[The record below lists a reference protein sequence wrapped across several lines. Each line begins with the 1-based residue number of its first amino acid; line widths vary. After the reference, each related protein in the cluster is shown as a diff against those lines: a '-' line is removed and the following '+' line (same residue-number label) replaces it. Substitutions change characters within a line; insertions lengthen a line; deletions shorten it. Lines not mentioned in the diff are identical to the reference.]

1 MLITE
6 RELRIDLPNNPD
18 YIFPH
23 LEREVRY
30 NLTTDET
37 PVRFVV
43 TKMNEEGIY
52 CEIGVIDY
60 DSPNHYNAY
69 LNSIDSIFKIQKRT
83 YENTNNFNIALIIPT
98 GIGCELGGHSGDG
111 GAVARLFA
119 SVCDQLIT
127 HPNVVNAA
135 DINELPENGLYVEGS
150 ILSRLLMGTITL
162 QKVRSNRVLLI
173 IDKHEES
180 FHELAINSASA
191 ARAAL
196 GLNCPLVVIMDKP
209 ILMSAEF
216 TASGRAA
223 GRIERFDNICN
234 VLEKYREEYDAVALS
249 TLIEVPDN
257 YHADYFK
264 EDEEMMVNPWGGV
277 EAMLTHSVSSIY
289 DVPSAHSPMMTS
301 HDVMNL
307 DVGIVDPRKAA
318 EAVSMTFLHCIL
330 KGLYNAPRILSGI
343 HSGNGLICN
352 RDISCIVIPDGCI
365 GLPVFAAIENDIPV
379 IAVKDRHANVK
390 NSLQELPFKKDKLF
404 LANNYLEAA
413 GIVSSLKAGVSFDSI
428 KRPMDR
434 TKLIH
439 EE

>member
-6 RELRIDLPNNPD
+6 REICIERPRKFNNLLSYLEERIVADLSMNEIP
-18 YIFPH
+18 I
-23 LEREVRY
+23 
-30 NLTTDET
+30 
-37 PVRFVV
+37 RFVV
-43 TKMNEEGIY
+43 TK
-52 CEIGVIDY
+52 ID
-60 DSPNHYNAY
+60 DKN
-69 LNSIDSIFKIQKRT
+69 IF
-83 YENTNNFNIALIIPT
+83 
-98 GIGCELGGHSGDG
+98 CELGGHSGDG
-111 GAVARLFA
+111 GAVAKFF
-119 SVCDQLIT
+119 SSICDQLIT

-135 DINELPENGLYVEGS
+135 DINELPANGLYVEGS

-180 FHELAINSASA
+180 FHELSVNAASA

-196 GLNCPLVVIMDKP
+196 GLDCPFIVIMDEP

-223 GRIERFDNICN
+223 GRIERFDNLCN
-234 VLEKYREEYDAVALS
+234 ILEKYKSEYDAVALS

-413 GIVSSLKAGVSFDSI
+413 GIASSLKAGVSFDSI
-428 KRPMDR
+428 IRPMHR

-439 EE
+439 EEQDLRS